1 MIIIVWKKA
10 EKIHFINTDFE
21 LYGIVIKIDSQL
33 VYLYVH
39 SFIHSA
45 KKRRRKNKLQNEKK
59 NS

>member
-33 VYLYVH
+33 LYLYAFA
-39 SFIHSA
+39 FIHSA
-45 KKRRRKNKLQNEKK
+45 KKEEKNKLQNEKK